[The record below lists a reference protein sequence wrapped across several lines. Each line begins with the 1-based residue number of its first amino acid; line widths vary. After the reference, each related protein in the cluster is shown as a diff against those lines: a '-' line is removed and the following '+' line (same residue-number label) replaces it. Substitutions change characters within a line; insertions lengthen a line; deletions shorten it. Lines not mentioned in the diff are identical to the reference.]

1 MRLIT
6 PDDLVDVYSKLRQRG
21 GRFLWSKLTLNKR
34 SRTKSAFDETSVTSS
49 NWWIIPYVQKRWNQL
64 ITGKPNL
71 KYEAY
76 FVNKYLKGRKEV
88 KMISLGS
95 GSCSHELE
103 FAAYPHFQEIVCV
116 DIAENRLEKGKSMAK
131 ERGLTNIQF
140 LNADIQDLE
149 LSESGFDIV
158 LFNSSLHHMYHVEE
172 ILKERVRKILKPGG
186 LLLINEYVGCNRLQY
201 PPEQLQSINEALT
214 NIDKAYRRRFKT
226 DWLKKRYYGSGWLR
240 MFVAD
245 PSECV
250 DAESILPALRKH
262 FIVLEEKPY
271 GGNLLMP
278 VLKDIAHHFV
288 VLDSRKKAVLDH
300 LFQLEDDYIERQSSD
315 FMFGVYKNPK

>member
-6 PDDLVDVYSKLRQRG
+6 PDDLVDVYSKFRQRG
-21 GRFLWSKLTLNKR
+21 LRFLWSKLTLNKQ

-64 ITGKPNL
+64 ITGEPDL

-76 FVNKYLKGRKEV
+76 FVKKYLKDKKEV
-88 KMISLGS
+88 RMISIGS
-95 GSCSHELE
+95 GSCSHEIE
-103 FAAYPHFQEIVCV
+103 FATYPHFREIVCV
-116 DIAENRLEKGKSMAK
+116 DIAENRLQAGKSLAR
-131 ERGLTNIQF
+131 ERGLTNIRF
-140 LNADIQDLE
+140 LNCDIHDLE

-172 ILKERVRKILKPGG
+172 ILKGQVRKILKPEG

-201 PPEQLQSINEALT
+201 PRKQLQAINEALVS
-214 NIDKAYRRRFKT
+214 IDQDYRKRFMTK
-226 DWLKKRYYGSGWLR
+226 WLKKRYYGSGWLR

-262 FIVLEEKPY
+262 FIVMEERPY

-278 VLKDIAHHFV
+278 VLKDIAHHFIE
-288 VLDSRKKAVLDH
+288 LDSKKKAILDH
-300 LFQLEDDYIERQSSD
+300 LFQLEDDYIEKHSSD
-315 FMFGVYKNPK
+315 FMFGLYKNPK